1 MMRFEPH
8 GTGNASPSGAT
19 EGVLL
24 LAAAVETILVAGLAI
39 MIAGIGA
46 GSATLGGFL
55 RLNGILLGPF
65 ALFPW
70 PGGARAV
77 AIGQQSGA
85 VLGYGLFFLLL
96 IGGVSWFDRRR
107 LLS

>member
-1 MMRFEPH
+1 MPRFEPH
-8 GTGNASPSGAT
+8 GTGNASPLSAT

-24 LAAAVETILVAGLAI
+24 LAAAVETILLAGLVLLI
-39 MIAGIGA
+39 VRVGA
-46 GSATLGGFL
+46 GSATLDGFVW
-55 RLNGILLGPF
+55 LNSILLGPF
-65 ALFPW
+65 AALGG
-70 PGGARAV
+70 PGGTHAV

-96 IGGVSWFDRRR
+96 IGGVSWFDRRG